1 MYSLAILQIVDP
13 SCFFCEILKETVS
26 KEYEQL
32 FAELNLLY
40 SMVYRDV
47 EELKPATLPFGTF
60 CVVFS
65 EEQKSWCRAILE
77 STTCSGEGELVHCFL
92 LDYAVY
98 CPIKKSNIRF
108 PVKECEKLPFR
119 AKKFR
124 LHKICPVSLR
134 ISAPEN
140 KMEMRLVKSWD
151 IAAIDY
157 FRQLLTESRK
167 IEAQLHRVEDSC
179 MAVDLYIT
187 TTDSVICANDD
198 LVAKKYACYEN
209 GKPIQRTEYCEAAI
223 ASARMLQNR
232 CSIIPLTEKQQEPVV
247 VSSPGQTLQQ
257 KCNSLNQETGRQLLP
272 VLSGHV
278 VTSLPRWGSQSK
290 FPISMSLECGR
301 KPTQIWGEH
310 TNLLQMVSL
319 VGFEPGTE
327 MQRQRCNDGGFRV
340 QDPTRSR
347 TTNPPTQEASPTAAE
362 SSACRGRS
370 HKRPSRKFVRSS
382 APRPSGASASG
393 SSASRSRSPGTSSDQ
408 DSDPESDGPL
418 DLELPGYQSTIVS
431 LIEAVNQSLQVDE
444 EPVTSSTDNS
454 VSFKRTKRTHRV
466 FANHPEFQDIVQR
479 HSERPDKRFQGQRS
493 LESKYRFSP
502 DLHKQWTESPP
513 VDPPV
518 SCLSSKT
525 VLSMPDGSSIKD
537 PTDRLVD
544 SLARSA
550 FEDSFCG
557 LDIYLGRVDTFSYS
571 RGLPRHDN
579 MSEKLPAQRRGEDG
593 ELIKERRSTD
603 SQNEK
608 PLDSFTEERWHSENV
623 VVMPQHLKDSEISA
637 SVKIAACSLH
647 SFLHPAWCKADPEQ
661 ILRTE
666 AAEKPSSGIRDAE
679 IQPSKCATSAQ
690 SPKEKASDSV
700 SKEHQICVGATSP
713 SDKRHSDSPKFK
725 IMSSPDPFLRPVCG
739 KSDLA
744 QKLHKEIAG
753 NTIADIRK
761 YTQSHT
767 GMTPSYEPIPER
779 VNGNETPNL
788 IVLEKPQT
796 SESDTKVESDL
807 FQFMWPAWS
816 NRDLSRRL
824 STARIRVNGELSQPI
839 KLARGTRQG
848 CPLSPLLFALA
859 VEPLAAKIRQ
869 SDGVP
874 GFRYGSVEEK
884 IALYADD
891 ILLFLADPDDSLKG
905 AIEIIERFGA
915 LSGLKINWDKSVLFD
930 VDGVEESGSE
940 PLGEGR
946 LKVAS
951 HFKYLGIW
959 ISVPVTEFLY
969 RNLTPLMGVLKAKVD
984 VWNKLHLSV
993 PQKIMNPEHAVFVS
1007 KLLAPCST
1015 MDDTS
1020 LCTEIKKRLIMRGYD
1035 EPNLTESYCWPPIAE
1050 GFDTLVICPDGSNP
1064 IYYLPP
1070 LLTYLSCASMAYK
1083 LLPAKYGPHA
1093 VIVCPGWNKA
1103 RSVYNLLMEFSKCIR
1118 PLSPMLLLVGLK
1130 KDDIESINFRKPCEV
1145 IVTTPH
1151 CLLRCMEHHGL
1162 LLLRLC
1168 HLVFDEV
1175 DVLFTKA
1182 GAEMSEVLQM
1192 HKKIVSVENRE
1203 GTPQQIVAVGSKWI
1217 HETRLLL
1224 QYMPTPRIVFTRMEQ
1239 AAVFA
1244 NVQQIIHLCMDC
1256 DKMSVLLQCLD
1267 YTPVDAQKFIIYTKH
1282 DAEAELV
1289 HKAVQT
1295 ASVYSLLLHSSL
1307 VHNFS
1312 NVLEQWK
1319 KSCSHRSVMVLVVTD
1334 DFAPLLEITDATCIV
1349 HYSFPENVG
1358 VLSLRLFS
1366 LLDYI
1371 QCKIDTISM
1380 DEDDY
1385 SRAKSV
1391 LLMTEKH
1398 AGYAIDLLQ
1407 SFQQAQAKVPPELVA
1422 LAQGLSHA
1430 QESKKLD
1437 QELCPHLK
1445 ILGYCN
1451 QDEYACPHRHHINP
1465 VLDLHSGVPAIPEI
1479 DPYITVVPLCIADAT
1494 RFLGR
1499 VVTKNDPYVK
1509 FAEELNEYY
1518 ESSMNKVSAQ
1528 KVERN
1533 HLYAISDGSEYHRVR
1548 VLSTKTMDSVS
1559 FAHVQYIDDGNTDEI
1574 PVHTLFLLPP
1584 AFQSLPP
1591 QFREFIVCRLKPID
1605 SEDTWDP
1612 KVTRIIGRSIRGKQH
1627 RAKVVLHLGGIY
1639 WLDPMVQVT
1648 PLSDLSSCVYD
1659 LNVRQEIL
1667 STGLGADNPQ
1677 HIVQLKALLEHGGS
1691 SPVSDNS
1698 EEIDHDEAPEKSTE
1712 DVSPPTSLCLRIAH
1726 ADHDCHNAVS
1736 VPHLLPHSDEEGK
1749 QLREVVGQRDP
1760 EAPRTPLSASEGIEN
1775 DEPPEKSTEDV
1786 SPPTSPCLGIADAE
1800 HDGHKVV
1807 SDSHLSPHSDEEGKP
1822 LKEVTGQRDP
1832 EAPRTPLSASLYP
1845 VIKWFEKEDSV
1856 ILTVKLPEMIDPK
1869 CTFYSN
1875 RLVFSCNAG
1884 GKHYM
1889 ADMDLYKDIV
1899 RDKSTCKLKNGE
1911 AVITIEKSTAEMW
1924 NRLLRHK
1931 HPNVSFDFDHLGDSE
1946 EDKVVFSGFG
1956 TTKKCYEVVSEDLV
1970 SSEYSDSDSD

>member
-1 MYSLAILQIVDP
+1 MYSLAILKIVDP

-47 EELKPATLPFGTF
+47 EELKPATLPVGTF

-65 EEQKSWCRAILE
+65 EKTKSWCRAILE
-77 STTCSGEGELVHCFL
+77 STTCSKQGELVECFL
-92 LDYAVY
+92 LDYAVN

-119 AKKFR
+119 ARKFR
-124 LHKICPVSLR
+124 LHKIRPLSLR
-134 ISAPEN
+134 VDAHEN
-140 KMEMRLVKSWD
+140 KMERRLANRWD
-151 IAAIDY
+151 IAAIHY
-157 FRQLLTESRK
+157 FRQLLNESRK
-167 IEAQLHRVEDSC
+167 VEAQLYLVEDNC

-232 CSIIPLTEKQQEPVV
+232 CYIIPLTEKQHEPVV
-247 VSSPGQTLQQ
+247 ISSPGQTLQQ
-257 KCNSLNQETGRQLLP
+257 KCNSLNQETD
-272 VLSGHV
+272 V
-278 VTSLPRWGSQSK
+278 
-290 FPISMSLECGR
+290 
-301 KPTQIWGEH
+301 
-310 TNLLQMVSL
+310 
-319 VGFEPGTE
+319 
-327 MQRQRCNDGGFRV
+327 
-340 QDPTRSR
+340 
-347 TTNPPTQEASPTAAE
+347 
-362 SSACRGRS
+362 
-370 HKRPSRKFVRSS
+370 
-382 APRPSGASASG
+382 
-393 SSASRSRSPGTSSDQ
+393 
-408 DSDPESDGPL
+408 
-418 DLELPGYQSTIVS
+418 
-431 LIEAVNQSLQVDE
+431 
-444 EPVTSSTDNS
+444 
-454 VSFKRTKRTHRV
+454 
-466 FANHPEFQDIVQR
+466 
-479 HSERPDKRFQGQRS
+479 
-493 LESKYRFSP
+493 
-502 DLHKQWTESPP
+502 
-513 VDPPV
+513 
-518 SCLSSKT
+518 
-525 VLSMPDGSSIKD
+525 
-537 PTDRLVD
+537 
-544 SLARSA
+544 
-550 FEDSFCG
+550 
-557 LDIYLGRVDTFSYS
+557 
-571 RGLPRHDN
+571 
-579 MSEKLPAQRRGEDG
+579 SEKFPAQRRGED
-593 ELIKERRSTD
+593 EQLIKERRSTD

-608 PLDSFTEERWHSENV
+608 ALVSFTEERRHSENV
-623 VVMPQHLKDSEISA
+623 VVMPPQPKESEISA
-637 SVKIAACSLH
+637 SVKTAARSPH
-647 SFLHPAWCKADPEQ
+647 FFLHPAWCKADPEQ
-661 ILRTE
+661 ILHTQ

-690 SPKEKASDSV
+690 SPKEKASYSV

-713 SDKRHSDSPKFK
+713 SDKHHADSPKFK
-725 IMSSPDPFLRPVCG
+725 IVSSPDPFLRPVCG
-739 KSDLA
+739 KSDSA

-753 NTIADIRK
+753 NTIAEIRK
-761 YTQSHT
+761 YAQSHT
-767 GMTPSYEPIPER
+767 GMTPSYEPILER
-779 VNGNETPNL
+779 VNGIETPNL
-788 IVLEKPQT
+788 TVQEKPQT
-796 SESDTKVESDL
+796 SESDAKVESDPA
-807 FQFMWPAWS
+807 QFMWPAWS

-824 STARIRVNGELSQPI
+824 STEITAKSLAKLSSIGEKKPEFDKKQI
-839 KLARGTRQG
+839 MTKLLQF
-848 CPLSPLLFALA
+848 LSPTQ
-859 VEPLAAKIRQ
+859 RQ
-869 SDGVP
+869 LP
-874 GFRYGSVEEK
+874 E
-884 IALYADD
+884 
-891 ILLFLADPDDSLKG
+891 
-905 AIEIIERFGA
+905 
-915 LSGLKINWDKSVLFD
+915 
-930 VDGVEESGSE
+930 EESRK
-940 PLGEGR
+940 PR
-946 LKVAS
+946 
-951 HFKYLGIW
+951 
-959 ISVPVTEFLY
+959 
-969 RNLTPLMGVLKAKVD
+969 
-984 VWNKLHLSV
+984 
-993 PQKIMNPEHAVFVS
+993 KIMNPEHAVFVS

-1020 LCTEIKKRLIMRGYD
+1020 LCTEIKKRLIMCGYD

-1083 LLPAKYGPHA
+1083 LLPAKHGPHA
-1093 VIVCPGWNKA
+1093 VIVCPGWDKA

-1130 KDDIESINFRKPCEV
+1130 KDDIENINFRKPCEV

-1151 CLLRCMEHHGL
+1151 CLLRCLEQHGL

-1182 GAEMSEVLQM
+1182 GAEMSEILQT

-1224 QYMPTPRIVFTRMEQ
+1224 QYMPTPRVIFTRMEQ
-1239 AAVFA
+1239 AAIFA

-1267 YTPVDAQKFIIYTKH
+1267 YTPVDAQKFIIFTKH

-1319 KSCSHRSVMVLVVTD
+1319 KSCSHRTVMVLVVTD
-1334 DFAPLLEITDATCIV
+1334 DFVPLLEITDATCIV

-1371 QCKIDTISM
+1371 QCKIDTISV

-1398 AGYAIDLLQ
+1398 ARYAIDLLQ

-1430 QESKKLD
+1430 QESKKRD

-1465 VLDLHSGVPAIPEI
+1465 LLDLHSGVSAIPEI
-1479 DPYITVVPLCIADAT
+1479 DQYITVVPLCIVDAT

-1509 FAEELNEYY
+1509 FVAELNEYY
-1518 ESSMNKVSAQ
+1518 ELSMNKVSAQ

-1533 HLYAISDGSEYHRVR
+1533 HLYAISDGSDYHRVR

-1605 SEDTWDP
+1605 SEDKWDP

-1627 RAKVVLHLGGIY
+1627 RAKVVLHLGGFY

-1648 PLSDLSSCVYD
+1648 PLSDLSSCAYD

-1667 STGLGADNPQ
+1667 ATGLGTDNPQ
-1677 HIVQLKALLEHGGS
+1677 HIVRLKALLEQGGS
-1691 SPVSDNS
+1691 SPVSENS
-1698 EEIDHDEAPEKSTE
+1698 EGIDNDEAPENATE
-1712 DVSPPTSLCLRIAH
+1712 DVSPPTSPCLGIAH
-1726 ADHDCHNAVS
+1726 ADHDCHNAVII
-1736 VPHLLPHSDEEGK
+1736 PHLLPHSDEEGK

-1760 EAPRTPLSASEGIEN
+1760 EAPRTLLSASERIEN
-1775 DEPPEKSTEDV
+1775 DEPPENATEDV
-1786 SPPTSPCLGIADAE
+1786 SPPTAPYPGIADAE

-1807 SDSHLSPHSDEEGKP
+1807 NDSHLSPHSDEEGKQP
-1822 LKEVTGQRDP
+1822 QEVVGQRDP
-1832 EAPRTPLSASLYP
+1832 EAPRTHLSASLYP
-1845 VIKWFEKEDSV
+1845 VIKWFEKDDAM
-1856 ILTVKLPEMIDPK
+1856 ILTVKLPQVIDPK
-1869 CTFYSN
+1869 CTFYSD

-1884 GKHYM
+1884 GKPYM

-1911 AVITIEKSTAEMW
+1911 AVITIQKSTAEMW
-1924 NRLLRHK
+1924 NRLLRNK
-1931 HPNVSFDFDHLGDSE
+1931 HPNVSFDFDHLGDCE
-1946 EDKVVFSGFG
+1946 DDKVVLSGFG
-1956 TTKKCYEVVSEDLV
+1956 TTKKCYEVVNEDLV
-1970 SSEYSDSDSD
+1970 SPEYSDSDSD